1 MRMTTAITLALLM
14 STAGCGG
21 DDEDGGSANP
31 LAPTGVMSSAPTDTT
46 TAQSDGGLSD
56 LNVDGMRSAK
66 ADKNTIDFSS
76 VKWEW
81 NDARSHLEPDS
92 LPDAR
97 VRAGSN
103 VWRRDSG
110 SGLIRILS
118 YTDLSGFAFE
128 TAEGRWELS
137 QRRVGLYVS
146 EISGADVEKIRAGG
160 ATGGRDN
167 GPTTLSCWPSAVSGG
182 FLVGA
187 QGAQVT
193 ITVDVA
199 CNRSADRDDLG
210 TINAAATPTQS
221 ELWLPLDSI
230 QFSSE
235 TPDSRFTEV
244 FVTVYPDDNA
254 NAQRIG
260 QLVWDS
266 SAPEGTLVT
275 LLPVSVTQD
284 AAPVSGTDSP
294 ITLICL
300 EPSSS
305 LPKRPGPC
313 PDRVEVGSTV
323 SLRAIVTPTPSG
335 HARQKVNGRAN
346 SKIECGVGN
355 DERTCG
361 WRISQL
367 QGSGTPGRFESGDS
381 VNLTW
386 RAPSSPGSVTIGGR
400 YQLFEAAYSPALG
413 ELVPEGWSGNK
424 GHAAGSNTLTFNV
437 IEPTPPPDL
446 RPHLS
451 CDNGE
456 PLPTDSSPR
465 PNDPPRMGSCDS
477 IDGAAVEVTLTVT
490 RPNGTTV
497 SSLLYTV
504 EWVVR
509 GGEHAISSSHP
520 TATTSRANHLLTW
533 SSTGL
538 TTGGRGVVV
547 AAARPNGYDYAFNST
562 QVTIIVKERDLPPV
576 VSEIACT
583 PRVTPQGDNP
593 AVCTAT
599 LDAPGGQGHLVDL
612 SIDASDPNDDPL
624 TYIWRAANGSF
635 NGGVRTNQT
644 TWDAAGLSPGQYTV
658 TVTVAERITGGQE
671 RTVVVNVARYAS
683 PVQGYVCTPDSGW
696 ENGTLFPM
704 IGDPYCGQ
712 FHDTHISN
720 FRWFTTEVGA
730 RGASEVTMV
739 GGGNSIC
746 GVAAGVCKERE
757 DPWNSS
763 YDPDD
768 PKYDP
773 NDEAYSPNYDDGNG
787 NVYQWVNV
795 YPINPQ

>member
-1 MRMTTAITLALLM
+1 MRITTGITLALLVA
-14 STAGCGG
+14 TAGCG
-21 DDEDGGSANP
+21 EDGGVLS
-31 LAPTGVMSSAPTDTT
+31 PTGPSAVSSPATPSGTT
-46 TAQSDGGLSD
+46 NAQAHGGLATAQA
-56 LNVDGMRSAK
+56 NNMQSAK
-66 ADKNTIDFSS
+66 PDPRTVDFSS

-81 NDARSHLEPDS
+81 NAARTHLEPDS
-92 LPDAR
+92 FPDAR
-97 VRAGSN
+97 VRSGSN
-103 VWRRDSG
+103 VWRRESG
-110 SGLIRILS
+110 TGLIRIFS
-118 YTDLSGFAFE
+118 DTDLSGMSFSTSGAS
-128 TAEGRWELS
+128 WPLS
-137 QRRVGLYVS
+137 MRRDGLYVS
-146 EISGADVEKIRAGG
+146 EINGADVERIRAGG
-160 ATGGRDN
+160 GIGGRVDE
-167 GPTTLSCWPSAVSGG
+167 PEPISCWPSDVGG
-182 FLVGA
+182 SFSVDAEGA
-187 QGAQVT
+187 YFEV
-193 ITVDVA
+193 IVDVA
-199 CNRSADRDDLG
+199 CDRSIGSEDL
-210 TINAAATPTQS
+210 NAVDTAAMPTQS
-221 ELWLPLDSI
+221 VPWIPLDSADI
-230 QFSSE
+230 K
-235 TPDSRFTEV
+235 RLEV
-244 FVTVYPDDNA
+244 SGHSVEVSVTLYPNNNA
-254 NAQRIG
+254 SVQRTG
-260 QLVWDS
+260 QLVWAS
-266 SAPEGTLVT
+266 SAPPGALVT
-275 LLPVSVTQD
+275 LTPVSVTQA
-284 AAPVSGTDSP
+284 AAPVSGSDSP

-323 SLRAIVTPTPSG
+323 SLRAIVTPLPSG
-335 HARQKVNGRAN
+335 YVTAEVNGRLN
-346 SKIECGVGN
+346 GEIECSVGRTA
-355 DERTCG
+355 RTCG

-367 QGSGTPGRFESGDS
+367 SGSGTPGRFVSGDS

-386 RAPSSPGSVTIGGR
+386 KAPSSPGSVTIGGK
-400 YQLFEAAYSPALG
+400 YQIYVQGVGGFFP
-413 ELVPEGWSGNK
+413 VPEDWSDNK
-424 GHAAGSNTLTFNV
+424 GHAAGSNTLTFDV

-477 IDGAAVEVTLTVT
+477 IDGADVEVTLTVT

-509 GGEHAISSSHP
+509 GGSHALSSSHP
-520 TATTSRANHLLTW
+520 TSTTSRARHRLTW

-538 TTGGRGVVV
+538 TTGGQGVVT
-547 AAARPNGYDYAFNST
+547 AAAQPNGYDYAFNST

-644 TWDAAGLSPGQYTV
+644 TWDAAGLSPGHYTV

-671 RTVVVNVARYAS
+671 RSVNVNVARYAP
-683 PVQGYVCTPDSGW
+683 PVQGYVCTPDGGW
-696 ENGTLFPM
+696 ENGTLPM

-739 GGGNSIC
+739 GGVNSIC

-795 YPINPQ
+795 YPINP

>member
-1 MRMTTAITLALLM
+1 MRITTGITLALLVA
-14 STAGCGG
+14 TAGCG
-21 DDEDGGSANP
+21 EDSGVLS
-31 LAPTGVMSSAPTDTT
+31 PTGPSVVSLPATPKGGLA
-46 TAQSDGGLSD
+46 TAQA
-56 LNVDGMRSAK
+56 NNMQSAK
-66 ADKNTIDFSS
+66 PDTRTVDFSS

-81 NDARSHLEPDS
+81 NAARTHLEPDS
-92 LPDAR
+92 FPDAR
-97 VRAGSN
+97 VQSGSN
-103 VWRRDSG
+103 VWRRESG
-110 SGLIRILS
+110 TGLIRIFS
-118 YTDLSGFAFE
+118 DTDLSGMSFSTSGAS
-128 TAEGRWELS
+128 WPLS
-137 QRRVGLYVS
+137 MRRDGLYVS
-146 EISGADVEKIRAGG
+146 EINGADVERIRAGG
-160 ATGGRDN
+160 GIGGRVDE
-167 GPTTLSCWPSAVSGG
+167 PEPISCWPSDVGG
-182 FLVGA
+182 SFSVDAEGA
-187 QGAQVT
+187 YFEV
-193 ITVDVA
+193 IVDVA
-199 CNRSADRDDLG
+199 CDRSIVSEDL
-210 TINAAATPTQS
+210 NAVDTAAMPTQS
-221 ELWLPLDSI
+221 VPWIPLDSADI
-230 QFSSE
+230 Q
-235 TPDSRFTEV
+235 RLEV
-244 FVTVYPDDNA
+244 SGHSVEVSVTLYPNNNA
-254 NAQRIG
+254 EAQQRTG
-260 QLVWDS
+260 QLVWAS
-266 SAPEGTLVT
+266 SAPPGALVT
-275 LLPVSVTQD
+275 LTPVSVTQA
-284 AAPVSGTDSP
+284 AAPVSGSDSP

-323 SLRAIVTPTPSG
+323 SLRAIVTPLPSG
-335 HARQKVNGRAN
+335 YVTAEVNGRLN
-346 SKIECGVGN
+346 GEIECSVGRTA
-355 DERTCG
+355 RTCG

-367 QGSGTPGRFESGDS
+367 SGSGTPGRFVSGDS

-386 RAPSSPGSVTIGGR
+386 KAPSSPGSVTIGGK
-400 YQLFEAAYSPALG
+400 YQIYVQGVGGFFP
-413 ELVPEGWSGNK
+413 VPEDWSDNK
-424 GHAAGSNTLTFNV
+424 GHAAGSNTLTFDV

-477 IDGAAVEVTLTVT
+477 IDGADVEVTLTVT

-509 GGEHAISSSHP
+509 GGSHALSSSHP
-520 TATTSRANHLLTW
+520 TSTTSRARHRLTW

-538 TTGGRGVVV
+538 TTGGQGVVT
-547 AAARPNGYDYAFNST
+547 AAAQPNGYDYAFNST

-644 TWDAAGLSPGQYTV
+644 TWDAAGLSPGHYTV

-671 RTVVVNVARYAS
+671 RSVNVNVARYAP
-683 PVQGYVCTPDSGW
+683 PVQGYVCTPDGGW
-696 ENGTLFPM
+696 ENGTLPM

-739 GGGNSIC
+739 GGVNSIC

-795 YPINPQ
+795 YPINP

>member
-1 MRMTTAITLALLM
+1 MRITTGITLALLVA
-14 STAGCGG
+14 TAGCG
-21 DDEDGGSANP
+21 EDGGVLS
-31 LAPTGVMSSAPTDTT
+31 PTGPSAVSSPATPSGTT
-46 TAQSDGGLSD
+46 NAQAHGGLATAQA
-56 LNVDGMRSAK
+56 NNMQSAK
-66 ADKNTIDFSS
+66 PDPRTVDFSS

-81 NDARSHLEPDS
+81 NAARTHLEPDS
-92 LPDAR
+92 FPDAR
-97 VRAGSN
+97 VRSGSN
-103 VWRRDSG
+103 VWRRESG
-110 SGLIRILS
+110 TGLIRIFS
-118 YTDLSGFAFE
+118 DTDLSGMSFSTSGAS
-128 TAEGRWELS
+128 WPLS
-137 QRRVGLYVS
+137 MRRDGLYVS
-146 EISGADVEKIRAGG
+146 EINGADVERIRAGG
-160 ATGGRDN
+160 GIGGRVDE
-167 GPTTLSCWPSAVSGG
+167 PEPISCWPSDVGG
-182 FLVGA
+182 SFSVDAEGA
-187 QGAQVT
+187 YFEV
-193 ITVDVA
+193 IVDVA
-199 CNRSADRDDLG
+199 CDRSIGSEDL
-210 TINAAATPTQS
+210 NAVDTAAMPTQS
-221 ELWLPLDSI
+221 VPWIPLDSADI
-230 QFSSE
+230 Q
-235 TPDSRFTEV
+235 RLEV
-244 FVTVYPDDNA
+244 SGHSVEVSVTLYPNNNA
-254 NAQRIG
+254 SVQRTG
-260 QLVWDS
+260 QLVWAS
-266 SAPEGTLVT
+266 SAPPGALVT
-275 LLPVSVTQD
+275 LTPVSVTQA
-284 AAPVSGTDSP
+284 AAPVSGSDSP

-323 SLRAIVTPTPSG
+323 SLRAIVTPLPSG
-335 HARQKVNGRAN
+335 YVTAEVNGRLN
-346 SKIECGVGN
+346 GEIECSVGRTA
-355 DERTCG
+355 RTCG

-367 QGSGTPGRFESGDS
+367 SGSGTPGRFVSGDS

-386 RAPSSPGSVTIGGR
+386 KAPSSPGSVTIGGK
-400 YQLFEAAYSPALG
+400 YQIYVQGVGGLFP
-413 ELVPEGWSGNK
+413 VPEDWSDNK
-424 GHAAGSNTLTFNV
+424 GHAAGSNTLTFDV

-477 IDGAAVEVTLTVT
+477 IDGADVEVTLTVT

-509 GGEHAISSSHP
+509 GGSHALSSSHP
-520 TATTSRANHLLTW
+520 TSTTSRARHRLTW

-538 TTGGRGVVV
+538 TTGGQGVVT
-547 AAARPNGYDYAFNST
+547 AAAQPNGYDYAFNST

-644 TWDAAGLSPGQYTV
+644 TWDAAGLSPGHYTV

-671 RTVVVNVARYAS
+671 RSVNVNVARYAP
-683 PVQGYVCTPDSGW
+683 PVQGYVCTPDGGW
-696 ENGTLFPM
+696 ENGTLPM

-739 GGGNSIC
+739 GGVNSIC

-795 YPINPQ
+795 YPINP

>member
-1 MRMTTAITLALLM
+1 MRFTTGITLALLM
-14 STAGCGG
+14 STTGCGG
-21 DDEDGGSANP
+21 DDDDGGSANP

-56 LNVDGMRSAK
+56 LNVDGMRSATV
-66 ADKNTIDFSS
+66 DKNTIDFSS

-97 VRAGSN
+97 VQAGSN

-128 TAEGRWELS
+128 TAGGRWPLS

-146 EISGADVEKIRAGG
+146 EISGADVETIRAGG
-160 ATGGRDN
+160 GTGGRVDE
-167 GPTTLSCWPSAVSGG
+167 PTTLSCWPSAVSGG

-221 ELWLPLDSI
+221 VPWLPLDSI
-230 QFSSE
+230 RFSSE

-244 FVTVYPDDNA
+244 FVTVYPNDNA

-305 LPKRPGPC
+305 LPKRPGLC

-451 CDNGE
+451 CDNGD
-456 PLPTDSSPR
+456 TDSAIDK
-465 PNDPPRMGSCDS
+465 NGTSCDS
-477 IDGAAVEVTLTVT
+477 IDGADVMVTLTVT

-497 SSLLYTV
+497 SSLTYYV
-504 EWVVR
+504 EWDVR
-509 GGEHAISSSHP
+509 GGVTRSIGSSHP
-520 TATTSRANHLLTW
+520 TSTTSRGRHLLTW

-538 TTGGRGVVV
+538 TTGDQGVVV
-547 AAARPNGYDYAFNST
+547 AGVRPNGYDYAYNSN
-562 QVTIIVKERDLPPV
+562 QVTIVMKE
-576 VSEIACT
+576 
-583 PRVTPQGDNP
+583 
-593 AVCTAT
+593 
-599 LDAPGGQGHLVDL
+599 
-612 SIDASDPNDDPL
+612 
-624 TYIWRAANGSF
+624 
-635 NGGVRTNQT
+635 
-644 TWDAAGLSPGQYTV
+644 
-658 TVTVAERITGGQE
+658 
-671 RTVVVNVARYAS
+671 
-683 PVQGYVCTPDSGW
+683 
-696 ENGTLFPM
+696 
-704 IGDPYCGQ
+704 
-712 FHDTHISN
+712 
-720 FRWFTTEVGA
+720 
-730 RGASEVTMV
+730 
-739 GGGNSIC
+739 
-746 GVAAGVCKERE
+746 K
-757 DPWNSS
+757 
-763 YDPDD
+763 
-768 PKYDP
+768 
-773 NDEAYSPNYDDGNG
+773 
-787 NVYQWVNV
+787 
-795 YPINPQ
+795 